1 MRISMKDGL
10 NIQEKLQEF
19 HKNSLII
26 KDFHPKIL
34 ARLDSNNVEFYVEK
48 LSKTTNEIYKSDS
61 CFYGTLKFGLRKLLK
76 EVLNVENLKDN
87 SIFDKYKDVKVK
99 DSVKDIYKEVI
110 QDFNVE
116 ALKQKKLL
124 KGKK

>member
-1 MRISMKDGL
+1 MKDGL

-19 HKNSLII
+19 HQKSLVI
-26 KDFHPKIL
+26 KEFHPKIL
-34 ARLDSNNVEFYVEK
+34 ARLDSNNIEFYVEK
-48 LSKTTNEIYKSDS
+48 LSKTTNETYKVDS

-99 DSVKDIYKEVI
+99 DSVKDIYEEVI

>member
-1 MRISMKDGL
+1 MKDNNL

-61 CFYGTLKFGLRKLLK
+61 CFYGSLKYALRKLLK
-76 EVLNVENLKDN
+76 EVLNIETLKDN
-87 SIFDKYKDVKVK
+87 SIFDKYRDVKVK
-99 DSVKDIYKEVI
+99 DCIKEIYKEI
-110 QDFNVE
+110 ITDFNTE
-116 ALKQKKLL
+116 LKIQKKLL
-124 KGKK
+124 KGKGK

>member
-1 MRISMKDGL
+1 MKHNNL

-34 ARLDSNNVEFYVEK
+34 ARLDSNNVEFYIEK

-61 CFYGTLKFGLRKLLK
+61 CFYGTLKYGLRKLLK
-76 EVLNVENLKDN
+76 EVLNVETLKDT
-87 SIFDKYKDVKVK
+87 SSFDKYKDVKVK
-99 DSVKDIYKEVI
+99 DCVKDIYEEVI
-110 QDFNVE
+110 SDFNNE
-116 ALKQKKLL
+116 IKIQKKLL
-124 KGKK
+124 KGK

>member
-1 MRISMKDGL
+1 M
-10 NIQEKLQEF
+10 Q
-19 HKNSLII
+19 
-26 KDFHPKIL
+26 
-34 ARLDSNNVEFYVEK
+34 
-48 LSKTTNEIYKSDS
+48 
-61 CFYGTLKFGLRKLLK
+61 KLLK

-99 DSVKDIYKEVI
+99 DSVKDIYEEVI

>member
-1 MRISMKDGL
+1 MKENHL

>member
-1 MRISMKDGL
+1 MKDGL

-48 LSKTTNEIYKSDS
+48 LSKTTNDIYKSDS
-61 CFYGTLKFGLRKLLK
+61 CFYGTLKYALRKLLK
-76 EVLNVENLKDN
+76 EVLNLETLKDT
-87 SIFDKYKDVKVK
+87 SIFDKYREVRVK
-99 DSVKDIYKEVI
+99 DCIKDTYEEIMV
-110 QDFNVE
+110 DFNNE
-116 ALKQKKLL
+116 IKIQKKLL
-124 KGKK
+124 KGKGK